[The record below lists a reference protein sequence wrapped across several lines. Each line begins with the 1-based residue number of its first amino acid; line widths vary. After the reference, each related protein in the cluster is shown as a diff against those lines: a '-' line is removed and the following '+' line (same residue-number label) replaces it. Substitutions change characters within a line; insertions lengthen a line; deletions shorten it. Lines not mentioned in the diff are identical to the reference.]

1 MNENNSNNIYNGYI
15 NYSSKPGSEPAPG
28 AQQPE
33 HIDPQQ
39 PEPPVNA
46 QAENPAEA
54 QAEAPAQEQSSQNP
68 YAGQSFTQNAQ
79 AENPQTSQTDNGGF
93 YHFTNETL
101 PSQQAS
107 FGAGDWQE
115 TGYTGSVPP
124 VQPPKKPK
132 KKFGGKKILLSALAL
147 LVAAA
152 ICFGAGYAGAQV
164 VYQNTNRV
172 VLQQVTSSG
181 SANASGTSDNTP
193 AVSDGVLTSEQ
204 VAAKVEDSVVAI
216 TTEIMTT
223 SSYWFGSYVTSG
235 AGSGVIISEDGYIL
249 TAAHVINGASKVTV
263 ELRDGSTYQA
273 SITGSY
279 VNGDIAVVKI
289 DAQGLKAAEI
299 ADSDQVKQGATCYAV
314 GNPEGRFS
322 GSISDGI
329 VSALNRTITVQI
341 EDTSAQ
347 RGNSLYDMFY
357 GGYSASYYN
366 NVTLNVIQ
374 MTAAVS
380 PGNSGGALFN
390 DHGQLIGIVSAKS
403 SDTDSEG
410 LGFAIPSNTAMEIAS
425 QLIANGE
432 YVAPSSGNN
441 DNNTDENGVTQTT
454 NKAILGI
461 TVTTLTSQTAAQYNM
476 APGVYVSSITVKS
489 TEEAGLA
496 VGDRII
502 SVDDVMVSESTD
514 VTDYLADKVPGDVVK
529 LNVERSGKL
538 VSVSVTLVENTNN

>member
-1 MNENNSNNIYNGYI
+1 MNENEYKNEYTSGT
-15 NYSSKPGSEPAPG
+15 
-28 AQQPE
+28 QQPE
-33 HIDPQQ
+33 QIDPQQ
-39 PEPPVNA
+39 PDFPVEHQPEA
-46 QAENPAEA
+46 PTQAAAET
-54 QAEAPAQEQSSQNP
+54 QPEAPAQEQFSKSS
-68 YAGQSFTQNAQ
+68 YAQQSFTQSAPT
-79 AENPQTSQTDNGGF
+79 ENPQTSQTDNGGF

-115 TGYTGSVPP
+115 PGYTAGSVPP

-132 KKFGGKKILLSALAL
+132 KKANGKKILLGALAV

-172 VLQQVTSSG
+172 VLQQVTSSDA
-181 SANASGTSDNTP
+181 SSTADSSGTSDDTP

-223 SSYWFGSYVTSG
+223 SNYWFGNYVTSG

-299 ADSDQVKQGATCYAV
+299 ADSDQVKQGAACYAV

-441 DNNTDENGVTQTT
+441 DNNTDDDGVTQTT

-476 APGVYVSSITVKS
+476 TPGVYVSSITEKS

-529 LNVERSGKL
+529 LNVERSGRL

>member
-1 MNENNSNNIYNGYI
+1 MNENEYQNEYTAS
-15 NYSSKPGSEPAPG
+15 G

-33 HIDPQQ
+33 QIDPQQ
-39 PEPPVNA
+39 PEAPVNA
-46 QAENPAEA
+46 QAENPAGAQSEA
-54 QAEAPAQEQSSQNP
+54 SAQEQSSQNS
-68 YAGQSFTQNAQ
+68 YTQQSFTQSAPT
-79 AENPQTSQTDNGGF
+79 EPPQTFQTDNGGF

-115 TGYTGSVPP
+115 TGYTAGSVPP

-132 KKFGGKKILLSALAL
+132 KKVNGKKILLSALAL

-172 VLQQVTSSG
+172 VLQQVTSSD
-181 SANASGTSDNTP
+181 TSDNTP

-249 TAAHVINGASKVTV
+249 TAAHVISGASKVTV

-273 SITGSY
+273 TITGSY

-432 YVAPSSGNN
+432 YVAPSSGND

-476 APGVYVSSITVKS
+476 APGVYVSSITEKS

>member
-1 MNENNSNNIYNGYI
+1 MNENEYKNEYTS
-15 NYSSKPGSEPAPG
+15 G

-33 HIDPQQ
+33 QIDPQQ
-39 PEPPVNA
+39 PDFPVEHQPEA
-46 QAENPAEA
+46 PTQAAAET
-54 QAEAPAQEQSSQNP
+54 QPEAPAQEQFSQSSYTQ
-68 YAGQSFTQNAQ
+68 QSFTQSAPT
-79 AENPQTSQTDNGGF
+79 ENPQASQTDNGGF

-115 TGYTGSVPP
+115 PGYTAGSVPP

-132 KKFGGKKILLSALAL
+132 KKANGKKILLGALAV

-172 VLQQVTSSG
+172 VLQQVTSSDA
-181 SANASGTSDNTP
+181 SSTADSSGTSDDTP

-223 SSYWFGSYVTSG
+223 SNYWFGNYVTSG

-299 ADSDQVKQGATCYAV
+299 ADSDQVKQGAACYAV

-441 DNNTDENGVTQTT
+441 DNNTDDDGVTQTT

-476 APGVYVSSITVKS
+476 APGVYVSSITEKS

-514 VTDYLADKVPGDVVK
+514 VTDYLADKAPGDVVK
-529 LNVERSGKL
+529 LNVERSGRL

>member
-1 MNENNSNNIYNGYI
+1 MNENEYKNEYTS
-15 NYSSKPGSEPAPG
+15 G

-33 HIDPQQ
+33 QIDPQQ
-39 PEPPVNA
+39 PDFPVA
-46 QAENPAEA
+46 HQPEAPTQAAAET
-54 QAEAPAQEQSSQNP
+54 QPEAPAQEQSSQNS
-68 YAGQSFTQNAQ
+68 YTQQSFTQSAPT
-79 AENPQTSQTDNGGF
+79 ENPQASQTDNGGF

-115 TGYTGSVPP
+115 PGYTAGSVPP

-132 KKFGGKKILLSALAL
+132 KKANGKKILLGALAV

-172 VLQQVTSSG
+172 VLQQVTSSDA
-181 SANASGTSDNTP
+181 SSTADSSGTSDDTP

-223 SSYWFGSYVTSG
+223 SNYWFGNYVTSG

-299 ADSDQVKQGATCYAV
+299 ADSDQVKQGAACYAV

-441 DNNTDENGVTQTT
+441 DNNTDDDGVTQTT

-476 APGVYVSSITVKS
+476 TPGVYVSSITEKS

-514 VTDYLADKVPGDVVK
+514 VTDYLADKAPGDVVK
-529 LNVERSGKL
+529 LNVERSGRL

>member
-1 MNENNSNNIYNGYI
+1 MNEFENNGY
-15 NYSSKPGSEPAPG
+15 
-28 AQQPE
+28 QPE
-33 HIDPQQ
+33 Q
-39 PEPPVNA
+39 PEQPQEQPRQPEQEIPQESSA
-46 QAENPAEA
+46 APSPAE
-54 QAEAPAQEQSSQNP
+54 SSE
-68 YAGQSFTQNAQ
+68 YHY
-79 AENPQTSQTDNGGF
+79 TSQS
-93 YHFTNETL
+93 L
-101 PSQQAS
+101 PYQQEEEPRQAS
-107 FGAGDWQE
+107 FGTAEWQDSTFTPPQPTVTE
-115 TGYTGSVPP
+115 PPRRPRKKGS
-124 VQPPKKPK
+124 
-132 KKFGGKKILLSALAL
+132 GKKVLLSVLAV

-172 VLQQVTSSG
+172 VLQQVTTTG
-181 SANASGTSDNTP
+181 NNTP
-193 AVSDGVLTSEQ
+193 AAVAEGVLTSEQ

-223 SSYWFGSYVTSG
+223 SNYWFGNYVTSG

-263 ELRDGSTYQA
+263 ELRDGTTHAAQ
-273 SITGSY
+273 ITGSY

-299 ADSDQVKQGATCYAV
+299 ADSDQVRQGAACYAV

-329 VSALNRTITVQI
+329 VSALDRTITVQV
-341 EDTSAQ
+341 EDTSAKN

-357 GGYSASYYN
+357 GGSASYYT
-366 NVTLNVIQ
+366 NVTLHVIQ

-425 QLIANGE
+425 QLIANGV
-432 YVAPSSGNN
+432 YVSPDGDDST
-441 DNNTDENGVTQTT
+441 NTDENGVTQTT
-454 NKAILGI
+454 NRAILGI
-461 TVTTLTSQTAAQYNM
+461 TVQTLTSQTAAQYNM
-476 APGVYVSSITVKS
+476 APGVYVSSITEKS
-489 TEEAGLA
+489 TEDAGLA

-502 SVDDVMVSESTD
+502 SVDAVMVSQSTD
-514 VTDYLADKVPGDVVK
+514 VTDYLADKAPGDVVE
-529 LNVERSGKL
+529 LNVERGGKL
-538 VSVSVTLVENTNN
+538 VSVSVTLVANPNAN

>member
-54 QAEAPAQEQSSQNP
+54 PAQEQSSQSP
-68 YAGQSFTQNAQ
+68 YTGQSFTQNAPT
-79 AENPQTSQTDNGGF
+79 ENPQTSQTDNGGF

-115 TGYTGSVPP
+115 NGYTAGSVPP

-172 VLQQVTSSG
+172 VLQQVTSSNN
-181 SANASGTSDNTP
+181 SNTSNTSGTSDNTP

-476 APGVYVSSITVKS
+476 APGVYVSSITEKS